1 MRRYFTLLML
11 ACVKLATCQALTT
24 VESEMTNDLVQVS
37 RIDGKP
43 NRFLRDAGTEGGD
56 TEERGIKDILFAKW
70 NKFVAKLKSPKT
82 LKIQNVEKLSPN
94 RLMGGGHEWKYMP
107 VFHG

>member
-11 ACVKLATCQALTT
+11 ACAILATCHARTT
-24 VESEMTNDLVQVS
+24 AESKMTNDLVQVP

-70 NKFVAKLKSPKT
+70 NKLVAKLKSPKT
-82 LKIQNVEKLSPN
+82 LKMQNVEKLSPH
-94 RLMGGGHEWKYMP
+94 RLMGGHEWKYMP